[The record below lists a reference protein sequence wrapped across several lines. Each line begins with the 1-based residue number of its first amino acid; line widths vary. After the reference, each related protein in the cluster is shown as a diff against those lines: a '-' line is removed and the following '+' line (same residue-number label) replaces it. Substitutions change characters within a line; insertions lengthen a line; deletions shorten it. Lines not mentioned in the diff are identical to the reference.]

1 MAIINI
7 NGTEHDYDALS
18 QEAKAQLNSRQFV
31 DQEIAKLQA
40 HLAVMQT
47 ARMAY
52 SRALNELLPDVTPSS
67 LR

>member
-18 QEAKAQLNSRQFV
+18 QEAKANSIAANLSIRK
-31 DQEIAKLQA
+31 IAKLQA

-52 SRALNELLPDVTPSS
+52 SRAPTNSY
-67 LR
+67 RMYA